1 MVKRLPYVQA
11 LSPSEGLYCGRY
23 NLPRMGACTFF
34 VPAPRDTGQNTD
46 CFSLLGIWAICTAG
60 RCRGLPFFASTKVL
74 HFFELC
80 KSLQHRTPELA
91 ANDMSLNYFTIGKNL
106 ETVRAII
113 EDMPMETVCRVTPDG
128 LLRGRERRLA
138 CRVSE

>member
-60 RCRGLPFFASTKVL
+60 RCRGLPFLASAKVL
-74 HFFELC
+74 CFFELC
-80 KSLQHRTPELA
+80 KSLQGGGLESA
-91 ANDMSLNYFTIGKNL
+91 ANDMSLNYFTVGKNF
-106 ETVRAII
+106 ETICAVI
-113 EDMPMETVCRVTPDG
+113 EDMPMKTVRGVTPDC
-128 LLRGRERRLA
+128 LFR
-138 CRVSE
+138 S